1 MQKCCGTP
9 GHRTPSR
16 PHPTEMLRIWDM
28 WGPRGGLPVG
38 AQCPEGETPA
48 LASAPP
54 PPREASALH
63 QGPSQPLSGGPSPRC
78 RLPAAGRAQRPPC
91 LQKWLLWV
99 QAESCRGLTVAPRD
113 TAFPVLERGLQ
124 GHAASSP
131 VILRPVSPGCLSSEL
146 SHVLLRPCTPDRGPR
161 GPWMVRTGA
170 GGQRM
175 SSPGSASSTAP
186 SRPPAC
192 SGTGAVP
199 ASLVRWAPGPPDAEV
214 PLDLCPPVP
223 VPRGPNSIHCCHG
236 NRDLFTQVSASEQS
250 QAAGAGLGPEWL
262 LRAQPWLARPRPLW
276 AEKRPSGEKQPEP
289 EKSRFLPPAVD
300 RPRPSRGAA
309 LSPTTAAWRRCQPPH
324 CPLCQGQA
332 PQPRTLRSGEQGQ
345 HGGRAQP

>member
-1 MQKCCGTP
+1 MEPGRCRNA

-63 QGPSQPLSGGPSPRC
+63 QEPSQPLSGGPSPRC
-78 RLPAAGRAQRPPC
+78 RLPAAGRSQRPPC

-131 VILRPVSPGCLSSEL
+131 VVLRPVSPGCLSSEL
-146 SHVLLRPCTPDRGPR
+146 SHVLLRPCTPDRGWRTARVQSGVCEQHSTFPATRLLWDRRCSCLTRPLGPWAARRR
-161 GPWMVRTGA
+161 GPLGPV
-170 GGQRM
+170 
-175 SSPGSASSTAP
+175 PP
-186 SRPPAC
+186 SAC
-192 SGTGAVP
+192 SQGTKFHPLLPRQQRPFHPSLCIGA
-199 ASLVRWAPGPPDAEV
+199 
-214 PLDLCPPVP
+214 
-223 VPRGPNSIHCCHG
+223 
-236 NRDLFTQVSASEQS
+236 
-250 QAAGAGLGPEWL
+250 
-262 LRAQPWLARPRPLW
+262 
-276 AEKRPSGEKQPEP
+276 KSG
-289 EKSRFLPPAVD
+289 
-300 RPRPSRGAA
+300 SRGWAGPGVAA
-309 LSPTTAAWRRCQPPH
+309 QSSALA
-324 CPLCQGQA
+324 GQA
-332 PQPRTLRSGEQGQ
+332 SAPLG
-345 HGGRAQP
+345 